1 VPDGGEGGEGG
12 GGIHLKRLLDG
23 LARVAGVEGW
33 WRGRGGHE
41 DEDGAI
47 DTALRELQ
55 RVQGPTC
62 AAAVRGLS
70 GTEEKKHLRSRGPNP
85 LSACLS

>member
-1 VPDGGEGGEGG
+1 VGG
-12 GGIHLKRLLDG
+12 GGIQLKRLLDG
-23 LARVAGVEGW
+23 LARVAGVEDW
-33 WRGRGGHE
+33 WAGRGGHE
-41 DEDGAI
+41 DEGRGGHQDEDGAI

-70 GTEEKKHLRSRGPNP
+70 DAEKREQLRGRGANP